1 MKRYIILIILLILL
15 IVGFIAFNKA
25 FGKKDNSVNN
35 ISLKPSKYA
44 SYQSGDIVS
53 FNDEDW
59 YVLYDSSNKD
69 NYVTLIYKGV
79 MYLGDEELTLHT
91 YKTYEASDLN
101 SYLKNEYVKNI
112 GEDKFREVNGYKV
125 RLFNEDDMKKLLN
138 VKYNENDDSYEI
150 SNCPEFICLTNSFYA
165 TMIPTREGEYDVDD
179 ISNIEDFNTDEYRI
193 HLYYYNLSTTY
204 ETFDLE
210 SIVED
215 ASLFVRP
222 VINVYKESLD
232 SNEKEEKS

>member
-25 FGKKDNSVNN
+25 FGGKKDDSINN
-35 ISLKPSKYA
+35 ISLKPSKYS
-44 SYQSGDIVS
+44 SYKSGDVVS
-53 FNDEDW
+53 FNNEDW

-79 MYLGDEELTLHT
+79 MYLGEQDLTTFT
-91 YKTYEASDLN
+91 YKIYESSDLN
-101 SYLKNEYVKNI
+101 TYLKNEYVKEL
-112 GEDKFREVNGYKV
+112 GEDNLREVNGYKV

-138 VKYNENDDSYEI
+138 TKYNENDDSYEI
-150 SNCPEFICLTNSFYA
+150 SDCPDFICLTNNYYA
-165 TMIPTREGEYDVDD
+165 TMISTHDEEYGVDD
-179 ISNIEDFNTDEYRI
+179 ISNIEDFNTDEYRV

-204 ETFDLE
+204 DTFDLV
-210 SIVED
+210 SIVD
-215 ASLFVRP
+215 DVSLFVRP

-232 SNEKEEKS
+232 K